1 MKVVIFIENR
11 RFGGMDTFVKNLIN
25 SWPVES
31 DEFILICNKTH
42 RGLEYL
48 KKEISGKVT

>member
-42 RGLEYL
+42 LDLSILR
-48 KKEISGKVT
+48 KK